1 MDIIQLSYLVDIVKY
16 NFNLSE
22 ASKRIHVTQSA
33 LSQFISNFEEREEI
47 ALFVRKNNRLVGLT
61 ESGEIIYKYAQEILS
76 KYDEMIFSARKVVSR
91 EKSTVKIG
99 VPSLILMVYFSSM
112 FPKIIQ
118 KHPSI
123 NIEVTEAGSRK
134 IRNLLI
140 ANEIDIAIMLDPT
153 DLSGFTYHQELVHSS
168 EVSAFVNAHHPLA
181 NKETLDWNDIFDY
194 EIATFNDEHTTNAL
208 LRQKLKDLGT
218 DKEISFTASAWDYL
232 IHLTMDTDIVT
243 FLPDLIYRYT
253 RQDVILQ
260 KSMVDPLD
268 FKIYACRLMK
278 DKFSLEEQYVFDHI
292 VSNFDIYNS
301 EEA

>member
-1 MDIIQLSYLVDIVKY
+1 MDIIQLSYLVNIVKY

-47 ALFVRKNNRLVGLT
+47 RLFQRKNNRLVGLT

-76 KYDEMIFSARKVVSR
+76 KYDEMIFSARKVVSK
-91 EKSTVKIG
+91 EKSTVRIG

-123 NIEVTEAGSRK
+123 NIEVVEAGSRK

-140 ANEIDIAIMLDPT
+140 ANEIDLAIMLDPT
-153 DLSGFTYHQELVHSS
+153 DLSEFTYHQELVHSS
-168 EVSAFVNAHHPLA
+168 EISAFINSNHPLA
-181 NKETLDWNDIFDY
+181 QKKQLTWDEVSQY
-194 EIATFNDEHTTNAL
+194 EFATFNEEHTTNVL
-208 LRQKLKDLGT
+208 LQQKLKDLAT
-218 DKEISFTASAWDYL
+218 DKEIAYTASAWDYL
-232 IHLTMDTDIVT
+232 IHLTMDTNIVT

-260 KSMVDPLD
+260 KKLVDPLE
-268 FKIYACRLMK
+268 FKIYACRLLN
-278 DKFSLEEQYVFDHI
+278 DKYSPEEQYVFDYI
-292 VSNFDIYNS
+292 ISNFDIYS
-301 EEA
+301 KEA